1 MPTGIVRSVSM
12 RWREIAEAVVA
23 EDEAR
28 PVRSP
33 ARRPRRKLR
42 EVTWEKMTEYQRIL
56 IEAGQTAAAE
66 VPDEMTPEQYV
77 SGTMERLRK
86 A

>member
-1 MPTGIVRSVSM
+1 M
-12 RWREIAEAVVA
+12 RWRKIVEADMA

-33 ARRPRRKLR
+33 VRRPGRRKPR
-42 EVTWEKMTEYQRIL
+42 EVTWEEMTEQQRKIV
-56 IEAGQTAAAE
+56 EAGQTCAAE
-66 VPDEMTPEQYV
+66 VPDEMTREQYV
-77 SGTMERLRK
+77 AWTMERVGK